1 MSDSGRPPWV
11 VADDRPL
18 RVVVADDHP
27 VFLGGLRLLL
37 DTAPGLECAGMATTG
52 AAAVELAGRV
62 RPDVVALDLH
72 MPGLNGV
79 EAARAIT
86 AAAPSVAVLM
96 LTMLDDDESV
106 FAALRAGARGYL
118 LKDAEPA
125 DIVHAIHAVA
135 SGSAVFGPRVA
146 YRIMEHFAVSRTVDD
161 LADLTPREREILRFL
176 ADGRTNAAI
185 AAQLHLSPKTVRNHV
200 SSIFAKLHV
209 TGRAEAMLHARR
221 AGLGKP

>member
-1 MSDSGRPPWV
+1 MSDSERPLRTGV
-11 VADDRPL
+11 GPL

-37 DTAPGLECAGMATTG
+37 DTDPGLECAGTAATG
-52 AAAVELAGRV
+52 AAAVELAGCV
-62 RPDVVALDLH
+62 RPDVVVLDLH

-86 AAAPSVAVLM
+86 AAAAEVAVLM

-125 DIVHAIHAVA
+125 EIVHAIHAVA
-135 SGSAVFGPRVA
+135 SGAAIFGPRVA
-146 YRIMEHFAVSRTVDD
+146 HRIMEHFAVPRTVDD

-176 ADGRTNAAI
+176 ADGQTNAAI

-200 SSIFAKLHV
+200 SGIFAKLHV